1 MYADRHKRAGRYHLQ
16 SHCNLDFCRV
26 LGPVDEQTNSEA
38 NDDDE
43 DESATKAVEEKWILV
58 ERRGNEKKE
67 RSMSAHSK
75 ENTLT

>member
-1 MYADRHKRAGRYHLQ
+1 MYMDRYPQPLVGSCVSTWQL
-16 SHCNLDFCRV
+16 

-38 NDDDE
+38 KDEDE
-43 DESATKAVEEKWILV
+43 DESATKAVEEKWIVV

-67 RSMSAHSK
+67 RSMNAHSK